1 MSYEKIQRITFNNKE
16 KKVYFTSK
24 SNNDN
29 CPYRRWECEYLS
41 KMWQEG
47 NKIQAEVE
55 IVKNFL
61 GYNYQL
67 TSYNYLN
74 KYYLAFLE
82 YKMQPTDDGYGTC
95 EEEIKRCLD
104 FVENYE
110 DKAIILM
117 NKSKNNYISN
127 VKADGSCS
135 ITTDIQYAT
144 KFTNELYAKATNSK
158 FAEYGYEAVYI

>member
-29 CPYRRWECEYLS
+29 CPYTRWECEYFS
-41 KMWQEG
+41 KMWQDG
-47 NKIQAEVE
+47 NKRMVEVE
-55 IVKNFL
+55 IVKKFL

-67 TSYNYLN
+67 TSYKYLN

-82 YKMQPTDDGYGTC
+82 YKKQHTDDGYGTC
-95 EEEIKRCLD
+95 EKEIRRCLE

-110 DKAIILM
+110 NKAIILM
-117 NKSKNNYISN
+117 NKSKNNYISD
-127 VKADGSCS
+127 VKGDGSCS
-135 ITTDIQYAT
+135 ITSCQENAT
-144 KFTNELYAKATNSK
+144 IFKNALYAKATNSK
-158 FAEYGYEAVYI
+158 FADYGYKPVYI